1 MCTGCHAY
9 AGRLIGPSVQE
20 IQALYANRPE
30 ALVNYID
37 APTPM
42 RSDYPPMPA
51 QNYLDSE
58 TQLAVANY
66 ILQVEN

>member
-1 MCTGCHAY
+1 M
-9 AGRLIGPSVQE
+9 E

-30 ALVNYID
+30 DMVKYIN

-42 RSDYPPMPA
+42 RADYPEMPA
-51 QNYLDSE
+51 QNYLDAE

-66 ILQVEN
+66 ILQVGN